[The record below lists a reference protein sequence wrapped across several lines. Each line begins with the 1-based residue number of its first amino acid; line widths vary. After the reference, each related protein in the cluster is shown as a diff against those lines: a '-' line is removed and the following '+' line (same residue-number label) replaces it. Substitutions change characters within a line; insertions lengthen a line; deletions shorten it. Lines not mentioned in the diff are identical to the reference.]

1 MAPEQTTSGTIGGTS
16 LTSEK
21 LRQMIRRE
29 LPELVA
35 LRHEIHAHPELGFE
49 EHKTSALIQR
59 ELSGLGV
66 AFKANV
72 GGPNPGS
79 GTGVIG
85 VIPRAGSTALES
97 GATTRGAIGLRADI
111 DALPILEETGKPYAS
126 RVAGRMH
133 ACGHDG
139 HTVILL
145 GAARVLSKVRD
156 LPRTVRLVFQ
166 PAEEGGAGGEKMCRD
181 GAIDGPVEGLGAGSA
196 GAGTE
201 PVVRMYG
208 LHGWPQL
215 PVGSISTKPGA
226 LLAATDDFEVVMEG
240 VQAHGA
246 FPHLGHDPL
255 LASAQAIVSLQ
266 QIVSRNVSPMEAVVV
281 TVGQVRAGVANN
293 VIPREAVFS
302 GTIRTLSKEMREMCR
317 GRLIEVVEG
326 TARVHGCRARVRWTE
341 GYPATVNDAALAAR
355 VLEMARGA
363 FGDGRVFV
371 TPTPTMGGEDFAY
384 YGQHVPTCF
393 YLLGLCPLGAHPL
406 GVAQLHQSTFDFND
420 EAIEAGVEM
429 MVRLALEG

>member
-1 MAPEQTTSGTIGGTS
+1 MAPIQTASGTIGGTS
-16 LTSEK
+16 LTGEQ

-59 ELSGLGV
+59 ELSELGV

-85 VIPRAGSTALES
+85 VIPRSRNTALES
-97 GATTRGAIGLRADI
+97 GATKSGAIGLRADI

-145 GAARVLSKVRD
+145 GAARVLSKLHD

-181 GAIDGPVEGLGAGSA
+181 GAIDGVVGGEGGGS
-196 GAGTE
+196 E
-201 PVVRMYG
+201 PVARMYG

-215 PVGSISTKPGA
+215 PVGTISTRPGP
-226 LLAATDDFEVVMEG
+226 LLAATDDFEIVMEG

-246 FPHLGHDPL
+246 FPHLGHDPI
-255 LASAQAIVSLQ
+255 LAMSQAIVSLQ

-281 TVGQVRAGVANN
+281 TVGQVRGGVANN

-326 TARVHGCRARVRWTE
+326 TARAFGCRARVRWTE

-363 FGDGRVFV
+363 FGEGRVVV

-393 YLLGLCPLGAHPL
+393 YLLGLCPPGAHPL

-429 MVRLALEG
+429 MVRLAMEG